1 MKKLLSVTLVI
12 LMLLS
17 SVSCAAPVVDGNI
30 LSSEDVQPLAAN
42 TPISTIVASDEAYV
56 QQNKADQNWKN
67 ISTDY
72 LLVKNDGGTTRHT
85 LLKFDISNLTLLEE
99 QAVSVVVDVIYVQPI
114 KPAHLATDP
123 NAELRLR
130 VYSESAPW
138 DSTTVT
144 YNSLPALSESNF
156 AGEELITKGEVFI
169 NITDCVKAALEKG
182 EKTLSLRLVPNI
194 PTVAEIKLSKIDS
207 KSPPRLVVT
216 DGGTRLMYQYDILA
230 DKAQNEALWGYAK
243 KIYDDWK
250 ARYDEIVANGDY
262 DTTPIEINKSQYT
275 FTTTASEYSNGFKA
289 NTFDTR
295 LVSTLGNF
303 TPRAEIEFDKYGGVI
318 SEMRFEPT
326 GYFYTKNVDGRW
338 FVIDPLGYPCLIN
351 GINHTYHAYSDSKYQ
366 TAAMSRKFGS
376 EEKWAIS
383 TTRWLKRDLGFNVAE
398 GALSLL
404 SVANGLP
411 TMRYAKAAGPYASS
425 VGLNTSNGGTTD
437 FLYDAMP
444 VFDPGFATYVSNNV
458 AATVAQHA
466 DNEMVL
472 GYFSDNELPVHSDM
486 LVSYLKLDP
495 SNEKLRYSYVCAW
508 TWITEFTGK
517 EASEIK
523 LSKIGALS
531 EELGIDLLELF
542 KGFVYDR
549 YYSVVQPVVKAAA
562 PNQLYLGVRI
572 LSGKELGEW
581 HSRFNGYWCDITCI
595 NYYGVWEISTEHVAQ
610 LESWLGKPFMIT
622 EFYAKGNDAIGAD
635 GKLLKNT
642 DGAGWICKNQ
652 TERGYF
658 YQNFTLR
665 LLEAK
670 NCIGWLYFQYIDND
684 PTDETIEAGQKNS
697 NKGIV
702 DSDHDREI
710 YSAYTK
716 QIAEINLNKYALI
729 EYFDGVDYFK

>member
-42 TPISTIVASDEAYV
+42 APISTIVASDGAYV
-56 QQNKADQNWKN
+56 QQNKADLNWKN
-67 ISTDY
+67 ISADY

-114 KPAHLATDP
+114 KPAYLETDP
-123 NAELRLR
+123 SAELKLQ
-130 VYSESAPW
+130 VYKEPASW
-138 DSTTVT
+138 DSSTVT
-144 YNSLPALSESNF
+144 FNNLPALSESNF
-156 AGEELITKGEVFI
+156 AGEEVITKGEVYI
-169 NITDCVKAALEKG
+169 NITDCVKEALEKG

-194 PTVAEIKLSKIDS
+194 PTVAETKLSKIDS
-207 KSPPRLVVT
+207 KLPPRLVVT
-216 DGGTRLMYQYDILA
+216 DSPSRLLYQYNILA
-230 DKAQNEALWGYAK
+230 DEAQNEALWNYAK
-243 KIYDDWK
+243 GIYDDWK
-250 ARYDEIVANGDY
+250 ARYDEIVAKGNHES
-262 DTTPIEINKSQYT
+262 TPIEIDKSQYK
-275 FTTTASEYSNGFKA
+275 FTTTASEYSNGFKS
-289 NTFDTR
+289 TVFDTR

-303 TPRAEIEFDKYGGVI
+303 TSGAEIKFDKYGGVI
-318 SEMRFEPT
+318 SDKCFDAT
-326 GYFYTKNVDGRW
+326 GYFYTKKIDGRW

-351 GINHTYHAYSDSKYQ
+351 GINHTYHAYSESRYQ
-366 TAAMSRKFGS
+366 TAAMAKKFGS

-383 TTRWLKRDLGFNVAE
+383 TTRWLKKDLGFNVAE
-398 GALSLL
+398 GASSLL
-404 SVANGLP
+404 NVEYGLP
-411 TMRYAKAAGPYASS
+411 TMIYAKAAAPYASS

-444 VFDPGFATYVSNNV
+444 VFDPGFKAYVTESV
-458 AATVAQHA
+458 AATVSQYA

-517 EASEIK
+517 DGSEIK
-523 LSKIGALS
+523 FSTLDDLSA
-531 EELGIDLLELF
+531 ELGVDILELF

-549 YYSVVQPVVKAAA
+549 YYSVVQPAVKAAA

-572 LSGKELGEW
+572 LSGKDLGEW

-595 NYYGVWEISTEHVAQ
+595 NYYGVWEISAEHVNNLQ
-610 LESWLGKPFMIT
+610 KWLGKPFMIT
-622 EFYAKGNDAIGAD
+622 EFYAKGNDAIGSN
-635 GKLLKNT
+635 GKPLANT
-642 DGAGWICKNQ
+642 DGAGWICNNQ

-670 NCIGWLYFQYIDND
+670 NCIGWLYFIII
-684 PTDETIEAGQKNS
+684 T
-697 NKGIV
+697 
-702 DSDHDREI
+702 
-710 YSAYTK
+710 YS
-716 QIAEINLNKYALI
+716 INI
-729 EYFDGVDYFK
+729 